1 MSKAAVRKIR
11 ANIRAYGS
19 HTAPAVAK
27 RGSLAIAGAIAT
39 GLRVYIESRPWAYQD
54 EMIEYLFDD
63 WNIIVD
69 QSTVSRALSRMK
81 ISRNMLKR
89 IAAERNQTCRDHYQL
104 QLSQYTADMLVYLDE
119 SAANEHTKDRKMGWS
134 SFGITPIV
142 VRPVKRSQRHSI
154 LPAYPI
160 DGIIAFHI
168 HQGSISGAR
177 FEWWLENE
185 VLPQC
190 NPFPGKNSVLILDN
204 ASIHHSPVSL

>member
-1 MSKAAVRKIR
+1 
-11 ANIRAYGS
+11 
-19 HTAPAVAK
+19 
-27 RGSLAIAGAIAT
+27 
-39 GLRVYIESRPWAYQD
+39 
-54 EMIEYLFDD
+54 MIEYLFDD

-142 VRPVKRSQRHSI
+142 VRQEFGFNI
-154 LPAYPI
+154 
-160 DGIIAFHI
+160 G
-168 HQGSISGAR
+168 
-177 FEWWLENE
+177 
-185 VLPQC
+185 
-190 NPFPGKNSVLILDN
+190 
-204 ASIHHSPVSL
+204 